1 MAQRQ
6 TKTMRNEDK
15 PRQRQRNKNAK
26 TGAASG
32 RQQVLANVVPSDNQ
46 WMHSRRK
53 KGEQMCELTHEQTL
67 GHAKILVM
75 QIFPT
80 NYGGVGGWAG
90 HGHGQSGR
98 QYAYVDTVGVSEMA
112 LEVSC

>member
-6 TKTMRNEDK
+6 TKTMRDEDK

-90 HGHGQSGR
+90 PRPWAVWKAVCVRGHSWR
-98 QYAYVDTVGVSEMA
+98 IR
-112 LEVSC
+112 